1 MEWYI
6 WSPYIAT
13 VGADRAI
20 QLVAVAVY
28 EESHTHKEVNR
39 MIDVDLRWDF
49 LPGVDQ
55 QAYQAWAKKAIG
67 TVLQAPGLFEFRAN
81 RNMLGPPQV
90 RATSVWKTM
99 ADWAN
104 FDESDAW
111 EALKSEL
118 LDQYAHNY
126 SVEIWGPSPVVPEPL
141 RPG

>member
-1 MEWYI
+1 
-6 WSPYIAT
+6 
-13 VGADRAI
+13 
-20 QLVAVAVY
+20 
-28 EESHTHKEVNR
+28 

-67 TVLQAPGLFEFRAN
+67 TVLQAPGMVEFRAN

-104 FDESDAW
+104 FDEGDAW

-141 RPG
+141 R